1 MDEASG
7 DETRERLLTPDGA
20 DPQRD
25 TQTLL
30 RCVTVKRSR
39 DYDDEVYA
47 HLTRARYSFNAVRR
61 TAVPG
66 TVLDLELF
74 YVLELVLGRATCAA
88 SVSS

>member
-7 DETRERLLTPDGA
+7 DETRKRLLTPDGA

-39 DYDDEVYA
+39 DYDEVYA
-47 HLTRARYSFNAVRR
+47 HQRW
-61 TAVPG
+61 
-66 TVLDLELF
+66 
-74 YVLELVLGRATCAA
+74 LGKA
-88 SVSS
+88 SML